1 MTVVPVLS
9 STEKE
14 SAVLKIRKSL
24 FSSSAIFSSR
34 LGSDNYE
41 GIEALFISR
50 GEEIK
55 KLTDVEQ
62 KISKTI
68 SKTPSK
74 TAEPLIKDYITTR
87 NKLFEDILDQNKNL
101 DRDLR
106 AVRETVLTEIKSL
119 NRGKKMH
126 QRYVDASTLNSGFI
140 DVKE

>member
-1 MTVVPVLS
+1 MDNDTGQIQTLIKDGIIHLGEIHRLTNCVS
-9 STEKE
+9 E
-14 SAVLKIRKSL
+14 AV
-24 FSSSAIFSSR
+24 
-34 LGSDNYE
+34 GSDNYE